1 MTPDAPAGRERS
13 AVGPG
18 QALRQVMA
26 AVTAGSIGGLLTLSA
41 AIAYP
46 AVIFTG
52 SLAGHLGLG
61 ITAALFTSMVLGA
74 VVACLS
80 TYPAAIAQAQI
91 ETAVVLGAVA
101 VVITETLDTALQGVQ
116 VATMLAVIAVATASL
131 GLCFV
136 VLGAFRLGNVVR
148 YIPFPVIFGF
158 LGYIAWLLAKG
169 GIATVVGYELEL
181 ANATQLLH
189 PEALWRWLPP
199 VLLALGLLALQLRRR
214 HFFNLPAALLL
225 ALSGF
230 WLIAW
235 LGGAT
240 PATLLDSGHVLE
252 PLAPG
257 QGWSPLRLPAALA
270 SVEWSVVRAA
280 LPQIA
285 IVSFVATITLLLT
298 ASTLEVAT
306 RRPVDLNR
314 ELTVTGMGNLLAALG
329 GGLPGYHS
337 VSASLLPHYLGT
349 RSRLVG
355 LIGALF
361 CAGMLLFGGSLLAFV
376 PKLLIGLVLLYLAFD
391 IVAELVLDRWP
402 LIGPGERAV
411 TVLVLAALI
420 GIGFV
425 EGILI
430 GCAGGLVVFAVNY
443 ARTGVVRAEGSGLA
457 YASNVVRPADQVALL
472 EELASAIHVV
482 RLQGF
487 LFFGTAHRLLDEIG
501 AELAAPRAVPLR
513 FLVLDF
519 GRVTG
524 ADASAIASFARL
536 LGEAESRGFRIVLA
550 AVPPTVAGLIKA
562 VRGGDKLAIFADLDH
577 CLEHAENALL
587 AAAVPPDGPDG
598 GRGGGRARCGARR
611 SAAASPAAR
620 LCAAGHLATR
630 RDRHRPGR
638 AIRWPLLHRGGPADR
653 PAGPGTG
660 RHRARADAAAGHG
673 GRRDRL
679 LPGPAAHPHPD
690 RREHRCGLHARSGCA
705 RPDARGGAGSR
716 RRLPL
721 PDGSGHR
728 VAAGL
733 AHPLSGA
740 PRSVSSPGAMS
751 SPSSSARPIGSG
763 AAKKQVIGPPAYS
776 SSRGSS
782 KLPLPRICAS
792 SLRVSGLSGNRAR

>member
-1 MTPDAPAGRERS
+1 MVECEERSLLTPDAPAGRKWP
-13 AVGPG
+13 AVDPG
-18 QALRQVMA
+18 QALRQVLA

-52 SLAGHLGLG
+52 SLAEHLGLG
-61 ITAALFTSMVLGA
+61 ITAALLTAMVLGA

-80 TYPAAIAQAQI
+80 TCPAAIAQAQI

-101 VVITETLDTALQGVQ
+101 AVITETLQRAPEGVQ
-116 VATMLAVIAVATASL
+116 LATLLAVIAVATASL

-169 GIATVVGYELEL
+169 GFAIMVGRDLDL
-181 ANATQLLH
+181 QTASLLLH
-189 PEALWRWLPP
+189 PEALGRWLPP
-199 VLLALGLLALQLRRR
+199 VRLALGLLALQLRRR
-214 HFFNLPAALLL
+214 HLLNLPAALLL
-225 ALSGF
+225 ALAGF

-240 PATLLDSGHVLE
+240 PAAPLDGGHVLE

-257 QGWSPLRLPAALA
+257 PGWSPWRLPAALA

-306 RRPVDLNR
+306 RPPVDLNR

-337 VSASLLPHYLGT
+337 LSASLLPHYLGT
-349 RSRLVG
+349 RSRPVG

-361 CAGMLLFGGSLLAFV
+361 CVGMLLFGGSLLAFV

-391 IVAELVLDRWP
+391 IAAELILERWP
-402 LIGPGERAV
+402 LIGPGEKAV
-411 TVLVLAALI
+411 ALLVLAALV

-430 GCAGGLVVFAVNY
+430 GCAGGLVVFAINY
-443 ARTGVVRAEGSGLA
+443 ARTGVVRAAGSGLA
-457 YASNVVRPADQVALL
+457 YASHVVRPADQMALL
-472 EELASAIHVV
+472 EALGAAIHVV

-501 AELAAPRAVPLR
+501 GELAALRAVPLR
-513 FLVLDF
+513 YLLLDF
-519 GRVTG
+519 SRVIG
-524 ADASAIASFARL
+524 ADASAITTFMRL
-536 LGEAESRGFRIVLA
+536 SGEAESRGFRIVLA
-550 AVPPTVAGLIKA
+550 AVPAAVAGLIKTA
-562 VRGGDKLAIFADLDH
+562 RGGAELPIFPDLDH

-587 AAAVPPDGPDG
+587 AAAVPPDGLT
-598 GRGGGRARCGARR
+598 GGG
-611 SAAASPAAR
+611 AADQLEAV
-620 LCAAGHLATR
+620 L
-630 RDRHRPGR
+630 DD
-638 AIRWPLLHRGGPADR
+638 PLL
-653 PAGPGTG
+653 
-660 RHRARADAAAGHG
+660 
-673 GRRDRL
+673 
-679 LPGPAAHPHPD
+679 
-690 RREHRCGLHARSGCA
+690 
-705 RPDARGGAGSR
+705 R
-716 RRLPL
+716 RRLLAYARPVTWQPGETVMVQGERSDGLYILEAGRLTARPALAQGGTVRVTTLL
-721 PDGSGHR
+721 PDTLFGEIGCY
-728 VAAGL
+728 
-733 AHPLSGA
+733 LS
-740 PRSVSSPGAMS
+740 
-751 SPSSSARPIGSG
+751 
-763 AAKKQVIGPPAYS
+763 
-776 SSRGSS
+776 
-782 KLPLPRICAS
+782 LPRTLTLTAESTAAAWVLDRDALDRMRAAEPDLAADFHYRMVQVTAS
-792 SLRVSGLSGNRAR
+792 RLASLTRHAAHHDR